1 VWCVVCGV
9 LFRYINFIYIQT
21 ESTNVITLGLK
32 LIIMIFLFSLV
43 VLAAIAAGDS
53 AHGLNQTD
61 SKQLTGASSN
71 RCGSDWANANGKC
84 GTFCN
89 GYDSDCS
96 GEK

>member
-1 VWCVVCGV
+1 VWCVVCVVVCGV
-9 LFRYINFIYIQT
+9 LFYIET

-32 LIIMIFLFSLV
+32 LMIIMNFLFSLV

-53 AHGLNQTD
+53 VHGLNQTD

-89 GYDSDCS
+89 GYDSDCT